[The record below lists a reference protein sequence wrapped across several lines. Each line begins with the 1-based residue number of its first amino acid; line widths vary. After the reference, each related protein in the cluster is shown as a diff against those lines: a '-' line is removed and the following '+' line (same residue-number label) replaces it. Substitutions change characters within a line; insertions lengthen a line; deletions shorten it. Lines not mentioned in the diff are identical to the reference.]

1 MSIQQILQRT
11 LKAFG
16 PRSNRSSVRHRPFRV
31 EPLEQ
36 RRLLAVF
43 TVNSALD
50 SVDANVGDGL
60 AQDAAGNTTLR
71 AAVMETNATAD
82 ADTINLP
89 AGTYNLTLAGFGE
102 NAAATGD
109 LDVTENLTLAGAGAA
124 TTTINAAALLDR
136 LFDLRDDA
144 TVAISGLTLTG
155 GRANNSGT
163 YAGHEDNGG
172 AIRADYHTNW
182 TLTDCILTGNSAP
195 NGHFGQGGA
204 IANLARTLT
213 IDSCRFTNNSSSN
226 GGGALYTAGTISGQL
241 GTVIITE
248 SSFSANS
255 AWSGGAILNQGSVT
269 IQSSTLSENTANAQG
284 GAIDN
289 NGASTL
295 AIVNSTISG
304 NQAPLGGAL
313 INYGTVNVL
322 NATIAGNAAS
332 AFGGGIRAQ
341 SGTLAVENSIVAQ
354 NTAQGGPD
362 VYGTATSLGHNLIG
376 NSGAARASAPPA
388 T

>member
-1 MSIQQILQRT
+1 
-11 LKAFG
+11 
-16 PRSNRSSVRHRPFRV
+16 
-31 EPLEQ
+31 
-36 RRLLAVF
+36 
-43 TVNSALD
+43 
-50 SVDANVGDGL
+50 
-60 AQDAAGNTTLR
+60 
-71 AAVMETNATAD
+71 MEANATVA

-89 AGTYNLTLAGFGE
+89 AGIYNLTLTGFAE

-109 LDVTENLTLAGAGAA
+109 LDVTENLTIAGAGAA
-124 TTTINAAALLDR
+124 TTTIDATALLDR

-144 TVAISGLTLTG
+144 TVAISGLSLTG

-172 AIRADYHTNW
+172 AVRADYQTNW

-213 IDSCRFTNNSSSN
+213 IDSCRFTNNSASN

-241 GTVIITE
+241 GTVTITE

-284 GAIDN
+284 GAVDN
-289 NGASTL
+289 NVASTL
-295 AIVNSTISG
+295 AIVNSTLSG
-304 NQAPLGGAL
+304 NQVPPWGRTDQLWHCQCPQCHDCRQCSL
-313 INYGTVNVL
+313 
-322 NATIAGNAAS
+322 
-332 AFGGGIRAQ
+332 AFGGAVAAQ
-341 SGTLAVENSIVAQ
+341 SGTLSVENSIVAQ

-376 NSGAARASAPPA
+376 NTAGSTGFV
-388 T
+388 